1 MNPSKNARELLEKYR
16 AGLFAIFGDKLRDV
30 ILFGSQARK
39 DAHPGSDIDVLCV
52 MDGQFDYGEMIRKTG
67 DLTASLSLEFDAV
80 LSRAFVSE
88 DDYANCNL
96 PFYQNVRREGIRL

>member
-1 MNPSKNARELLEKYR
+1 MNSQKNSQELLEKYR
-16 AGLFAIFGDKLRDV
+16 AGLFAILGDKLRNV

-39 DAHPGSDIDVLCV
+39 EAHSGSDIDVLCV
-52 MDGQFDYGEMIRKTG
+52 MAGQIDYGEMIRKTS
-67 DLTASLSLEFDAV
+67 DLTAPLSLEFDSV

-88 DDYANCNL
+88 DDYNNSHL